1 MSEVIIVKREHTTM
15 EQIVNQLDQIV
26 NKIIKDAGEI
36 IAEKFNIDKVEF
48 FQFLEERTGRHF
60 NYKPLVVKL
69 CSKCKDEGKEPKQC
83 VKHSPFC
90 EEHKRTNCGKF
101 KKQMNRV
108 YKHYWNSQS
117 GLVLS
122 LENDKVVIGRLRK
135 EEDMS
140 FTKDLTAKHIAM
152 CEKYGLKYE
161 PADLKKVEKA
171 KKSKKDSKE
180 KPKKPKE
187 KTKNGKKPKK
197 EEKVEEE
204 EEEVDDVEVD
214 EPVQTDSEAEEEE
227 AGSEEEVDASEAE
240 EDD

>member
-1 MSEVIIVKREHTTM
+1 M

-36 IAEKFNIDKVEF
+36 IAEKFDIDKTEF
-48 FQFLEERTGRHF
+48 FQFLEEKTGRHF
-60 NYKPLVVKL
+60 NYKPVVVKF

-122 LENDKVVIGRLRK
+122 LEDDKVVIGRLRK
-135 EEDMS
+135 EDDMS
-140 FTKDLTAKHIAM
+140 FTRDLTAKHIAM

-161 PADLKKVEKA
+161 PSDLKKVEKT
-171 KKSKKDSKE
+171 KKSKKDKE
-180 KPKKPKE
+180 KKE
-187 KTKNGKKPKK
+187 KTKNGKKPKPKK
-197 EEKVEEE
+197 EEKKAEEE
-204 EEEVDDVEVD
+204 EEDEEVEV
-214 EPVQTDSEAEEEE
+214 EVETDNEAEED
-227 AGSEEEVDASEAE
+227 AGSENEIEASEAE
-240 EDD
+240 AEDDD